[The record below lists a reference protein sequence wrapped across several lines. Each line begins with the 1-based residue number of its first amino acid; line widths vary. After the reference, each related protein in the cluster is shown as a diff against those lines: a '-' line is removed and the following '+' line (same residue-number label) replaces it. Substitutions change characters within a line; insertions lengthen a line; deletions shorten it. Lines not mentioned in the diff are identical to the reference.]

1 MKKFK
6 QLLFVVLLLGSVIS
20 VGAIDRQEM
29 PFHKYD
35 FVRTQYNPDDIGY
48 LLGNAEMGGIAD
60 NTGLGFEKLWF
71 TDVWENDR
79 ARKYL
84 PGIRFSCKELRKR
97 DLEKSTFQNRYR
109 LKDGVY
115 TTSVLFDDGF
125 GFESRMFFSIQN
137 KHQFVFTLANTA
149 SKKVKW
155 EVRLPVQD
163 YKVVATEQLIQGGT
177 RNQDTYTKVA
187 WAFHSSQKMKPSKE
201 QFAFELEPG
210 EEALFLFSVTSH
222 FDGENYRQQAF
233 DVVHSNQSYDQLE
246 KSHAQAWDDHWK
258 FVASIILPDGHY
270 AKWFYRALRG
280 IYNTTGAEHFLAAEL
295 QFAVPD
301 PDWKMHS
308 FTYGHGGGWPIWV
321 FAQMGDHK
329 RAMDMIKWTYKPEVN
344 KKNVEILFPEGP
356 VDLVYRG
363 KNKGVHTYIEKYNPN
378 AIAFG
383 HEVTTEGYNIT
394 YSTDRHWDWQ
404 RHVDGYTAA
413 FFHLMDR
420 LYPDP
425 QFTDNFTYPVLR
437 GTAELWRSLVKWDA
451 DRKIYFLPPL
461 LSVSENIMEKSVLDA
476 VLSARWNLKMAAQYA
491 ANLGVD
497 SDLKERWLEIYDK
510 LYVPQNEDIFLEYLD
525 DPQDRAGGGYFG
537 IRAFACFGYPYLEEM
552 KNIDPQKA
560 RRALDLAWE
569 RNNKGHG
576 MISFISDWFALTEA
590 YLGYGDKA
598 YEISELTTHLLD
610 PSETA
615 MCEAFSYD
623 QDGNLRRRIS
633 PYFFTGYDALVLVP
647 MAMML
652 HSYDN
657 VIKVFPS
664 MPKAFQNAAFY
675 DLVAEQGI
683 RVSGE
688 WRDGKLARAVYRKDG
703 EVLLRMNQKKDVKI
717 NQQNGKLSLKVIQ

>member
-1 MKKFK
+1 MKC
-6 QLLFVVLLLGSVIS
+6 VERLLLLAFLAAGMIPVKA
-20 VGAIDRQEM
+20 VERQEM
-29 PFHKYD
+29 PFEKYD
-35 FVRTQYNPDDIGY
+35 FLRNEYNPKDIGY

-79 ARKYL
+79 ARKFL
-84 PGIRFSCKELRKR
+84 PGLRFTCDELKKR
-97 DLEKSTFQNRYR
+97 DLKQSDFNNCYR

-115 TTSVLFDDGF
+115 TTTVSFEDGF
-125 GFESRMFFSIQN
+125 GFESTMFFSINN
-137 KHQFVFTLANTA
+137 KHQLVFALKNTT
-149 SKKVKW
+149 SQTVTW
-155 EVRLPVQD
+155 HVRLPNQEYEIVQ
-163 YKVVATEQLIQGGT
+163 TELLIQGT
-177 RNQDTYTKVA
+177 TKDEEAYTQVA
-187 WAFHSSQKMKPSKE
+187 WAFRSLKKLVQSKK
-201 QFAFELEPG
+201 QFAFKLDSGAEV
-210 EEALFLFSVTSH
+210 LFLFSVTSH
-222 FDGENYRQQAF
+222 FDGPDFKAQA
-233 DVVHSNQSYDQLE
+233 VNAVSTKKNVHQLE
-246 KSHAQAWDDHWK
+246 KAHTQAWNDHWK
-258 FVASIILPDGHY
+258 SVASIILPEGHY

-301 PDWKMHS
+301 PDWNMHS

-321 FAQMGDHK
+321 FAQLGDHK
-329 RAMDMIKWTYKPEVN
+329 RAMDMLKWTYKPEVV
-344 KKNVEILFPEGP
+344 KKNVQILFPEGP

-363 KNKGVHTYIEKYNPN
+363 TNKGTHTYIEKYNPN

-394 YSTDRHWDWQ
+394 YSSDRHWDWQ

-413 FFHLMDR
+413 FFHLVDR
-420 LYPDP
+420 LYPD
-425 QFTDNFTYPVLR
+425 QKFTEEYTYPVLR

-451 DRKIYFLPPL
+451 EREIYFLPPL

-476 VLSARWNLKMAAQYA
+476 VLSARWNLKMAANYA
-491 ANLGVD
+491 EELGQD
-497 SDLKERWLEIYDK
+497 TNLKEKWLDIYDK
-510 LYVPQNEDIFLEYLD
+510 LCVPQNDEIYLEYLD

-552 KNIDPQKA
+552 KTIDKAKA

-576 MISFISDWFALTEA
+576 MISFISDWFALTES
-590 YLGYGDKA
+590 YLGYPEKA

-623 QDGNLRRRIS
+623 KDGNLRGRVS
-633 PYFFTGYDALVLVP
+633 PYFFTGYDALVLIP
-647 MAMML
+647 ISMML

-657 VIKVFPS
+657 IIKVFPS
-664 MPKAFQNAAFY
+664 MPSAFQNAAFH
-675 DLVAEQGI
+675 DLAAEHGI
-683 RVSGE
+683 RVSAE
-688 WRDGKLARAVYRKDG
+688 LKDGKLVKAVFVKEDR
-703 EVLLRMNQKKDVKI
+703 ELLTLIELQDIKI
-717 NQQNGKLSLKVIQ
+717 TLKNGNLSLSVIK